1 MSTSID
7 DWTIEGIKNPHLLQ
21 SYILEKFSESTGG
34 KQVIVDG
41 NNPTSFLIE
50 GFSSMASKL
59 VQKIDD
65 TVLPAIYPSR
75 AQSISDLYKHL
86 SDYDYL
92 GLFASPASCTI

>member
-86 SDYDYL
+86 SDYD
-92 GLFASPASCTI
+92 